1 MPLAAR
7 RSPLAAR
14 DRASVDERS
23 HSRTSDR
30 IRRCNP
36 PGARARLA
44 RGHEEVARAH
54 MLWTTVRRRRLR
66 GRAALPRSFDC
77 VSTCCVALG
86 WALSSHVRVDVA
98 PRGSYRICVSP
109 GARRCRT
116 AHIYRNM
123 PRRMNELTTRTALII
138 PPLSS
143 TLTPV
148 TPLTSRLHWLYPHR
162 CRLPSY
168 GK

>member
-98 PRGSYRICVSP
+98 PRGSYRICVKSRS
-109 GARRCRT
+109 AEVIRT
-116 AHIYRNM
+116 HTVYRNM
-123 PRRMNELTTRTALII
+123 RRRADERVDDPYRFTLII
-138 PPLSS
+138 PPLRYASN
-143 TLTPV
+143 
-148 TPLTSRLHWLYPHR
+148 TSRLHWLYPHR

-168 GK
+168 GQ